1 MPGAE
6 EERPPSQPAG
16 SPEPHGREAV
26 DAVRARQPDVVIL
39 DIIMPVV
46 DSWSALA
53 EVRNAGIS
61 PQ

>member
-1 MPGAE
+1 
-6 EERPPSQPAG
+6 
-16 SPEPHGREAV
+16 V